1 MQTLAQ
7 NWEKPASNRKSRL
20 FGSVIK
26 NTLFY
31 LAIFA
36 MLCLVVGPFLWMII
50 SSISSQVE
58 LSATPPHWIPQNPT
72 LFRYEALFTGVG
84 KGLAN
89 LPPGVEKFLR
99 GLTNSL
105 IVSTLTTIVCVSTGT
120 LAAYALAR
128 MHVPG
133 KNKFMLAILSSQMI
147 PVIVIIIPLYLLLQ
161 KLDMMDSLRG
171 LVLLYTGFMLPTVIW
186 IMHSYF
192 LTLPHELE
200 EAAMIDGCNRF
211 QALLKVIIPLSGP
224 GLVAVSAFAFLSS
237 WNEFFMA
244 LIFTGANTKTIT
256 VTVTEFSSQFGVDFG
271 LMATGGV
278 IGSIPPLVLAFLL
291 QKYIVAGLTAGSV
304 KG

>member
-1 MQTLAQ
+1 MSTESIRMNRAIS
-7 NWEKPASNRKSRL
+7 PALRRKIRSII
-20 FGSVIK
+20 G

-31 LAIFA
+31 IAI
-36 MLCLVVGPFLWMII
+36 LTVICVVVGPFLWMVI
-50 SSISSQVE
+50 SSISVQTE
-58 LSATPPHWIPQNPT
+58 LSAVPPHWIPQNPT
-72 LFRYEALFTGVG
+72 LFRYKALFQGAQ
-84 KGLAN
+84 GLVD
-89 LPPGVEKFLR
+89 LPAGAEKFMR

-105 IVSTLTTIVCVSTGT
+105 IVSTLTTLVCVATGS

-128 MHVPG
+128 MNVPG
-133 KNKFMLAILSSQMI
+133 KNKFMLGILSSQML
-147 PVIVIIIPLYLLLQ
+147 PVIVIIIPLYLMLQ
-161 KLDMMDSLRG
+161 QFDMMDSLRG

-192 LTLPHELE
+192 QTLPHELE

-211 QALLKVIIPLSGP
+211 EAFLKVIIPLSGP
-224 GLVAVSAFAFLSS
+224 GLVAVSAFTFLSS

-244 LIFTGANTKTIT
+244 LIFTGASTKTIT
-256 VTVTEFSSQFGVDFG
+256 VTVTEFSSQFGVDYG

-278 IGSIPPLVLAFLL
+278 IGSLPPLILAFLL

>member
-1 MQTLAQ
+1 MTTHPQEMDRQGL
-7 NWEKPASNRKSRL
+7 NRNPKRKTPILKNIFL
-20 FGSVIK
+20 F
-26 NTLFY
+26 

-36 MLCLVVGPFLWMII
+36 LLCVVAGPFLWMFI
-50 SSISSQVE
+50 SSISAQTE
-58 LSATPPHWIPQNPT
+58 LTATPPHWIPQHPS
-72 LFRYEALFTGVG
+72 LFRYQALFIGSG
-84 KGLAN
+84 EGSAN
-89 LPPGVEKFLR
+89 VPAGAEKFLR
-99 GLTNSL
+99 GLKNSL
-105 IVSTLTTIVCVSTGT
+105 IVSTLTTLVCVSTGT

-128 MHVPG
+128 LSVPG
-133 KNKFMLAILSSQMI
+133 KNKFMMAILSSQML

-200 EAAMIDGCNRF
+200 EAALIDGCNRF
-211 QALLKVIIPLSGP
+211 QALMKVIIPLSGP

-291 QKYIVAGLTAGSV
+291 QKYIVAGLTAGAA

>member
-1 MQTLAQ
+1 MTILTQKLDRPI
-7 NWEKPASNRKSRL
+7 NNRKQKKL
-20 FGSVIK
+20 NTIIK
-26 NTLFY
+26 STLFY
-31 LAIFA
+31 IAIFA
-36 MLCLVVGPFLWMII
+36 LLCIVVGPFLWMFI
-50 SSISSQVE
+50 SSISSQTE
-58 LSATPPHWIPQNPT
+58 LSSTPPHWIPQAPT
-72 LFRYEALFTGVG
+72 LFRYKALFLGAG
-84 KGLAN
+84 QGFAN
-89 LPPGVEKFLR
+89 LPLGVEKFLH
-99 GLTNSL
+99 GLMNSL
-105 IVSTLTTIVCVSTGT
+105 IVSTLTTLVCVTTGT

-128 MHVPG
+128 LTVPG
-133 KNKFMLAILSSQMI
+133 KNKFMMAILSSQML
-147 PVIVIIIPLYLLLQ
+147 PVIVIIIPLYLVLQ
-161 KLDMMDSLRG
+161 KLGMMDSLRG

-211 QALLKVIIPLSGP
+211 QALIKVIIPLSGP
-224 GLVAVSAFAFLSS
+224 GLVAVSAFTFLSS

-278 IGSIPPLVLAFLL
+278 IGSIPPLILAFLL

>member
-1 MQTLAQ
+1 MTTFTQRDNRQ
-7 NWEKPASNRKSRL
+7 NVHINNKTIVAL
-20 FGSVIK
+20 VK

-31 LAIFA
+31 LAIVA
-36 MLCLVVGPFLWMII
+36 LLCIMIGPFLWMFI
-50 SSISSQVE
+50 SSISPQVE
-58 LSATPPHWIPQNPT
+58 LTATPPHWFPKNPT
-72 LFRYEALFTGVG
+72 LFRYEALFIGTGDG
-84 KGLAN
+84 STS
-89 LPPGVEKFLR
+89 LPAGIEKFIR
-99 GLTNSL
+99 GLTNSM
-105 IVSTLTTIVCVSTGT
+105 IVSTLTTLVCVSTGT

-128 MHVPG
+128 LNVPG
-133 KNKFMLAILSSQMI
+133 KNKFMLGILSSQMLPI
-147 PVIVIIIPLYLLLQ
+147 IVIIIPLYLLLQ
-161 KLDMMDSLRG
+161 KLMLMDSIRG

-192 LTLPHELE
+192 ETLPRELE

-211 QALLKVIIPLSGP
+211 QSLTKVIIPLSGP

>member
-1 MQTLAQ
+1 MSTYTQ
-7 NWEKPASNRKSRL
+7 NWDKPHPISSSKKV
-20 FGSVIK
+20 GSAIRG
-26 NTLFY
+26 TLFY

-36 MLCLVVGPFLWMII
+36 LLCLVVGPFLWMII
-50 SSISSQVE
+50 SSISTQVE

-72 LFRYEALFTGVG
+72 LFRYAALFAGAG

-89 LPPGVEKFLR
+89 LPLGVEKFLR
-99 GLTNSL
+99 GVGNSL
-105 IVSTLTTIVCVSTGT
+105 IVSTMTTLVCVTTGS

-133 KNKFMLAILSSQMI
+133 KNKFMLGILSSQML
-147 PVIVIIIPLYLLLQ
+147 PVIVIIIPLYLLMQ

-192 LTLPHELE
+192 QTLPKELE

-256 VTVTEFSSQFGVDFG
+256 VVVTEFSSQFGVDFG

>member
-1 MQTLAQ
+1 M
-7 NWEKPASNRKSRL
+7 
-20 FGSVIK
+20 
-26 NTLFY
+26 
-31 LAIFA
+31 
-36 MLCLVVGPFLWMII
+36 
-50 SSISSQVE
+50 
-58 LSATPPHWIPQNPT
+58 
-72 LFRYEALFTGVG
+72 
-84 KGLAN
+84 
-89 LPPGVEKFLR
+89 
-99 GLTNSL
+99 
-105 IVSTLTTIVCVSTGT
+105 IVSVLTTLVCVSAGT

-128 MHVPG
+128 LNVRG
-133 KNKFMLAILSSQMI
+133 KNKFMMGILSSQMLPI
-147 PVIVIIIPLYLLLQ
+147 IVIIIPLYLLLK
-161 KLDMMDSLRG
+161 KLDLMDSLRG

-192 LTLPHELE
+192 ETLPRELE

-211 QALLKVIIPLSGP
+211 QALTKVIIPLSGP
-224 GLVAVSAFAFLSS
+224 GLVAVSAFSFLSS